1 VLGHLF
7 RQVFRGPSAS
17 SRRAKRNAFQG
28 VTRDP
33 TQLVLTDSQPSKAVL
48 ASAAGVAERT
58 GASS

>member
-1 VLGHLF
+1 VGHQHLLG
-7 RQVFRGPSAS
+7 GPSE
-17 SRRAKRNAFQG
+17 NAFQG